1 MYKLY
6 KITYNDGK
14 WHSGDLPSSYYVA
27 QSIEEVK
34 ANSKSY
40 AEFEERSRRHGGN
53 IWVTEATTM
62 HKFENLQSFELHIKT
77 KEDSQQ

>member
-14 WHSGDLPSSYYVA
+14 WHSGDLPSNYYVA
-27 QSIEEVK
+27 QNIEEVK

-40 AEFEERSRRHGGN
+40 AEFEERAKQCGGDV
-53 IWVTEATTM
+53 WVTDATAT
-62 HKFENLQSFELHIKT
+62 HKFENLQAFELHAKN
-77 KEDSQQ
+77 KEDIQK